1 MNKIKKVRQKAIESY
16 FENPFE
22 KTKVEDLNDNYELI
36 AYLFAKPR
44 EEVYSKLI
52 NRENYRIIGGWG
64 SGKTMLLKYISFETQ
79 IEALKKEIE
88 KEYKRNEE
96 QFEVLKEKIKEA
108 NFIGIYI
115 RMGLCGFKPFL
126 KPGGEFKEG
135 GENLFGHYFNLFVL
149 ERILSVILYGQD
161 KGFFDISSEEEIKL
175 CTGILSKFR
184 FTGEPQIQMGFTA
197 PITDETLKPLTIKNV
212 KNKVQ
217 DWRLEIETFL
227 NTRDLEKN
235 LSYETRLSVP
245 LTSIETFL
253 NEVIQVINGSSKDI
267 SQKRFYI
274 LLDECD
280 LLSVDQQK
288 VINTIIKRRFTTM
301 TFKLA
306 SRPPDIKTIRTIY
319 EGVGLTDREIKK
331 LYLDEMYDPTSRDY
345 KWLCYEVARK
355 RLEHYKYPITDIRK
369 ILGKYT
375 VEDEVSRDRIEQYLR
390 EKYPNKQRVE
400 NNFKEVYKDFKVAAT
415 YQILKQEG
423 KKKKYVGFDTFVM
436 LSSGI
441 MLHFLDLCGKTFAA
455 SFNKFIVRD
464 KSGNITFKQVP
475 LPKEIQNDASYTVS
489 NNFYRDIKGRAES
502 LKDTSVEME
511 FGEKIQLI
519 VSVLTGIFRE
529 KLMTFNE
536 PEAARIEIPEGIGAL
551 DDSLSNPIQQIFNTA
566 ISISVFQEG
575 EPYLPQRFGG
585 IRPPTYILNRILA
598 PYPQQIS
605 PRPRWRTQISVT
617 VFNKILINPNEF
629 RSEVLGRKKKKKEK
643 LEEKKVN
650 ILPEKQ
656 LTLPLFQVAESMPL
670 ISYLSNVI
678 KNNPFKDKTFIIL
691 LHFLK
696 DLIPFIDACEKLGV
710 SPSHTILFYKH
721 YRYPNKKEI
730 EDYLKNKGYDKIYA
744 LTEVDSVLR
753 ELSSKQ
759 VKNIIVIEDGGYIV
773 PKLHEKNLQNLA
785 KVTLGAVEQ
794 TTRGVRNNEKI
805 RELLFPIISIHGS
818 NLKNTSEPPHVARA
832 VINNIQKLLPDK
844 NFSGRKAL
852 VIGFG
857 KVGEQIA
864 LQLRDTLKMQVSI
877 HDLDNTKLVKARQ
890 HGFETTR
897 NLEDGVKEKH
907 LIVGATGET
916 VIKRSEILAME
927 HNVYLISAS
936 SEQWEFCISELE
948 ALSSE
953 KSDLYSNDKNIGT
966 KYKIRNTEKFI
977 NLIANGYPINF
988 WGSESMPNE
997 VSDLIMSLILISAV
1011 KISTHWSSLP
1021 KKIDYNIVNELD
1033 EQYELSRIYLEY
1045 YK

>member
-1 MNKIKKVRQKAIESY
+1 MQKAIERY

-36 AYLFAKPR
+36 AYLFAMPQ

-52 NRENYRIIGGWG
+52 NRDNYRIVGGWG

-79 IEALKKEIE
+79 IAALKKEIE
-88 KEYKRNEE
+88 KKYKKIEN
-96 QFEVLKEKIKEA
+96 QQKLLKEEILKA

-115 RMGLCGFKPFL
+115 RMGLGGFKPFL

-149 ERILSVILYGQD
+149 ERILSVILYGKN
-161 KGFFDISSEEEIKL
+161 KGVFDISPEEENNL
-175 CTGILSKFR
+175 GTGILSKFR
-184 FTGEPQIQMGFTA
+184 FSFTRNPQMGFTSSSD
-197 PITDETLKPLTIKNV
+197 IEILTLQSV
-212 KNKVQ
+212 ENKVQ
-217 DWRLEIETFL
+217 QWRLEIETFL

-235 LSYETRLSVP
+235 LSYDTQLIAP

-253 NEVIQVINGSSKDI
+253 NEVIQEIDGTIKDVSK
-267 SQKRFYI
+267 KRLYI

-280 LLSVDQQK
+280 LISVGEQK

-306 SRPPDIKTIRTIY
+306 SRPPDIKTQKTIY
-319 EGVGLTDREIKK
+319 EDVGLTDREIKK
-331 LYLDEMYDPTSRDY
+331 LYLDEMYDPTSKDY
-345 KWLCYEVARK
+345 KQLCYKVAQK

-369 ILGKYT
+369 ILGKYK
-375 VEDEVSRDRIEQYLR
+375 VEDEVSRDKIEQYLR
-390 EKYPNKQRVE
+390 EKYPNKQRIK
-400 NNFKEVYKDFKVAAT
+400 NNFKEVYKDFKVAAAF
-415 YQILKQEG
+415 QILKQERG
-423 KKKKYVGFDTFVM
+423 KKKYAGFDTFVM

-441 MLHFLDLCGKTFAA
+441 MLHFLELCGQTFAV
-455 SFNKFIVRD
+455 SFNKFIVHD
-464 KSGNITFKQVP
+464 KSRNITFKQIP
-475 LPKEIQNDASYTVS
+475 LPLKIQHDSACTVS
-489 NNFYRDIKGRAES
+489 KNFYRDIKGRAES

-519 VSVLTGIFRE
+519 VSALSGIFRE

-536 PEAARIEIPEGIGAL
+536 PEAAKIEIPEGISAL
-551 DDSLSNPIQQIFNTA
+551 DNSLSNPVQQIFNTA
-566 ISISVFQEG
+566 VSISVFQEV

-585 IRPPTYILNRILA
+585 IRPPTYILNRIFA
-598 PYPQQIS
+598 PYPEPIS
-605 PRPRWRTQISVT
+605 PRPRWRTQFSAMI
-617 VFNKILINPNEF
+617 FNKILSNPNEL

-643 LEEKKVN
+643 LEEKKVK

-656 LTLPLFQVAESMPL
+656 LTLPLFQVSESMPV

-678 KNNPFKDKTFIIL
+678 KNNPFKDKTLIIL

-696 DLIPFIDACEKLGV
+696 DLIPFIDACKKLGA

-721 YRYPNKKEI
+721 YQYPNKKEI
-730 EDYLKNKGYDKIYA
+730 ENYLKNKGYDKIYP
-744 LTEVDSVLR
+744 LTEVDTVLR
-753 ELSSKQ
+753 ELWSEQ
-759 VKNIIVIEDGGYIV
+759 IKNIIVIEDGGHIV
-773 PKLHEKNLQNLA
+773 PKLHEKDLQNLA

-805 RELLFPIISIHGS
+805 GEFLFPIISIPGS
-818 NLKNTSEPPHVARA
+818 RLKNTFEPPHVARA

-844 NFSGRKAL
+844 NYSGRKAL

-857 KVGEQIA
+857 YVGKQIA
-864 LQLRDTLKMQVSI
+864 LQLRDTLRMQVSI
-877 HDLDNTKLVKARQ
+877 HDLDDSKLVEAKEYGIEVVRY
-890 HGFETTR
+890 
-897 NLEDGVKEKH
+897 LEEEMREKY

-916 VIKRSEILAME
+916 IIKRSEILAME

-953 KSDLYSNDKNIGT
+953 KSDFYSNDKKIGT
-966 KYKIRNTEKFI
+966 RYKIRNTEKFI
-977 NLIANGYPINF
+977 NLIADGYPINF

-1021 KKIDYNIVNELD
+1021 KKIDYNIVNEL
-1033 EQYELSRIYLEY
+1033 EKQYELSKIYLEY
-1045 YK
+1045 HK